1 MENGLKKR
9 YIILR
14 SIVTVFLALCIF
26 NLITGLTFT
35 ALSLSVP
42 GEVYEAAE
50 ITKPSDITKTV
61 ILYYPESVQPVVKA
75 ASKIILYASPFPHTD
90 FGASNLPSHP
100 KAALQIVLWT
110 NLSVILLFGI
120 IWFLLR
126 KLLYSMSLEGPPF
139 TSERRK
145 NLYHIATILII
156 PENQFTA
163 YQIAPDSNALKI
175 AIAWDQPI
183 PMDEMGFAEMLRLL
197 DTKLYSPHFMPQ
209 NPKAVFQFEAWYHII
224 ILGLTVFLT
233 TLLWSIFH
241 RICNDVSPFSNK
253 TFVQLVIVGS
263 GTVLAAFVPRII
275 KVNLASSLLGA
286 RFFLF
291 GLDDGFRIILIA
303 AGFLVLAIAYIFRYG
318 TYLQQ
323 ESDETL

>member
-1 MENGLKKR
+1 MIDKRLKELQLPCR
-9 YIILR
+9 IINIIL
-14 SIVTVFLALCIF
+14 IAI
-26 NLITGLTFT
+26 LIMM
-35 ALSLSVP
+35 V
-42 GEVYEAAE
+42 
-50 ITKPSDITKTV
+50 
-61 ILYYPESVQPVVKA
+61 
-75 ASKIILYASPFPHTD
+75 
-90 FGASNLPSHP
+90 
-100 KAALQIVLWT
+100 IVLISEIFFT
-110 NLSVILLFGI
+110 MYTLIL
-120 IWFLLR
+120 
-126 KLLYSMSLEGPPF
+126 
-139 TSERRK
+139 
-145 NLYHIATILII
+145 I

-175 AIAWDQPI
+175 AIAWDRPI
-183 PMDEMGFAEMLRLL
+183 PMDKMGFAEMLRLL

-209 NPKAVFQFEAWYHII
+209 NPKAVFQFEAWYHMI